1 MVTLRRLIGKD
12 EIEIRKL
19 ARDRVIDQARK
30 YKRDLVTINRRNLG
44 PNTPEEEEKETTDFK
59 IIDLENDNEGD
70 FMYFLARKHGN
81 HLYDPD
87 SELNINYDSSSDQ
100 DKDSQDSNR
109 ESAE

>member
-12 EIEIRKL
+12 ESEIRKL
-19 ARDRVIDQARK
+19 ARDRVIDQVRK
-30 YKRDLVTINRRNLG
+30 QKRDLVVINRRNLV
-44 PNTPEEEEKETTDFK
+44 PNTPEEEEEKDTTDFK

-87 SELNINYDSSSDQ
+87 SELNIDYDSSSD
-100 DKDSQDSNR
+100 
-109 ESAE
+109 